1 MSSRNSILLLA
12 IILCISCSA
21 PRVVQVTQRDSV
33 VVRIKDSLVLHDSIV
48 LVPIPVESSSAVLP
62 DRDTSRLETSVATSV
77 AYLNESGQICHTL
90 TNKDALLPVRIV
102 IPERIQVQE
111 RDKAL
116 IRKGVEIVE
125 VEKEMSRWQNFIQML
140 GIGVLLAFAVW
151 LIIKVRQLVI

>member
-1 MSSRNSILLLA
+1 
-12 IILCISCSA
+12 
-21 PRVVQVTQRDSV
+21 
-33 VVRIKDSLVLHDSIV
+33 
-48 LVPIPVESSSAVLP
+48 
-62 DRDTSRLETSVATSV
+62 
-77 AYLNESGQICHTL
+77 
-90 TNKDALLPVRIV
+90 VRIV

-116 IRKGVEIVE
+116 IRKEVEIVE